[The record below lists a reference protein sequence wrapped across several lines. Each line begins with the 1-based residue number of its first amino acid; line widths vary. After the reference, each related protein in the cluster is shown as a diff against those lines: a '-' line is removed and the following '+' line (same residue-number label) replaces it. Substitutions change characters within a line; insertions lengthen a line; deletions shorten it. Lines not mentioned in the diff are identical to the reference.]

1 MSGESLLG
9 EHALVRFLNEKQI
22 QEILTDSQVELRLP
36 PEENLQMSLLHLGY
50 RARIEGDYP
59 PHLKFEPFVD
69 VGEYPTL
76 VFEKKNEGLRLRA
89 YQDESKN
96 IFYLR
101 EIVVTPEKGLVNFAV
116 NTDPK
121 GAGTPAGLQLHIER
135 HLTWFGLP
143 EEPKLV
149 WG

>member
-1 MSGESLLG
+1 MSSERLLG
-9 EHALVRFLNEKQI
+9 EHALISFLNEKQI
-22 QEILTDSQVELRLP
+22 QEILTDSRVELRLP
-36 PEENLQMSLLHLGY
+36 PEENLQMALLRLGY

-59 PHLKFEPFVD
+59 PHLRFEPFID
-69 VGEYPTL
+69 VGQYPTL

-101 EIVVTPEKGLVNFAV
+101 EIAVAPEKGLVNFAV

-121 GAGTPAGLQLHIER
+121 GAGTLAGLQLHLER

-143 EEPKLV
+143 EDPQLV
-149 WG
+149 WE